1 MSLVMGLYET
11 LTGLEFIRQFPV
23 GLRVA
28 ICSRVTLR
36 RMAKGTKV
44 VMSEDISTNPLFLL
58 VQGHARVPKLPLLG
72 SGDTFGYR
80 RYARGEGDAGDG
92 IARNG
97 RVVVVVTEALCVEL
111 APATCAALFGGLG
124 QSICWAPEIARAI
137 LREPRARSEDEISL
151 VQALVSDMPFF
162 RAQSSELRHAVTRR
176 IALEKV
182 RAGAVAHSW
191 SGPCDRIFV
200 VLSGSFAVRL
210 SADGAQPDGATT
222 LATLAAGDHFP
233 SASGTPLAQDSQP
246 SLPPPQSVH
255 APGAEPPE
263 AVVAA
268 ASSRFGGGD
277 AAILSLTTAS
287 GGELL
292 SLPTHI
298 LERAVY
304 PSASLGFSLEQ
315 CRRVLHMLPA
325 TRTSDDI
332 KKLCDSVLR
341 PVPFF
346 RQQPSNTC
354 ERLASRMTIEVR
366 AAAKRA
372 RGPI

>member
-137 LREPRARSEDEISL
+137 LREPRERSEDEISL

-210 SADGAQPDGATT
+210 SADGAQWNGTSQTPYFYYRNGTR
-222 LATLAAGDHFP
+222 LFRVDH
-233 SASGTPLAQDSQP
+233 
-246 SLPPPQSVH
+246 
-255 APGAEPPE
+255 E
-263 AVVAA
+263 
-268 ASSRFGGGD
+268 D
-277 AAILSLTTAS
+277 ARSLTLKSQLARRRGVRGVAMWHADFIDYANAS
-287 GGELL
+287 EVAEFWRPL
-292 SLPTHI
+292 
-298 LERAVY
+298 RAFV
-304 PSASLGFSLEQ
+304 
-315 CRRVLHMLPA
+315 
-325 TRTSDDI
+325 
-332 KKLCDSVLR
+332 
-341 PVPFF
+341 
-346 RQQPSNTC
+346 
-354 ERLASRMTIEVR
+354 
-366 AAAKRA
+366 
-372 RGPI
+372 

>member
-1 MSLVMGLYET
+1 MGLYET
-11 LTGLEFIRQFPV
+11 LSGLEFIRQFPV

-36 RMAKGTKV
+36 RMAKGTKI
-44 VMSEDISTNPLFLL
+44 VMSEDIGTNPLFLL
-58 VQGHARVPKLPLLG
+58 VQGVARVPKLPLLG

-80 RYARGEGDAGDG
+80 RFARGEGDAGDG

-137 LREPRARSEDEISL
+137 LREPRERSEDEISL
-151 VQALVSDMPFF
+151 VQALVSEMPFF

-176 IALEKV
+176 ITLEKV

-210 SADGAQPDGATT
+210 SANGAAQPDGATT

-233 SASGTPLAQDSQP
+233 SASGAPLAQDSQP
-246 SLPPPQSVH
+246 SPLPQSAH

-263 AVVAA
+263 AVIAA
-268 ASSRFGGGD
+268 ASSRFFGGVD
-277 AAILSLTTAS
+277 SASLSLTTAS

-298 LERAVY
+298 LERAVF

-366 AAAKRA
+366 AAVKGVKCAPN
-372 RGPI
+372 PI